1 MEDSWMK
8 SIANSTVCGWFY
20 FLFVWQSIMAAF
32 AILGV
37 FGVAFMGGKL
47 GLSKGMRLSQIV
59 VMLVSAGIA
68 LASALFLYILCDRT
82 LVSPSSQ
89 AK

>member
-1 MEDSWMK
+1 MK

-47 GLSKGMRLSQIV
+47 GLSKGMRLSQII

-68 LASALFLYILCDRT
+68 LASALFLYILCERSLPDA
-82 LVSPSSQ
+82 SEMQ
-89 AK
+89 A

>member
-8 SIANSTVCGWFY
+8 GITNTTVCGWFY

-37 FGVAFMGGKL
+37 FGVAFMGSKL

-82 LVSPSSQ
+82 LVAPSEEQ
-89 AK
+89 

>member
-1 MEDSWMK
+1 MEDSWMQG
-8 SIANSTVCGWFY
+8 IASTTVCGWFY

-47 GLSKGMRLSQIV
+47 GLSKGMRLSQMAV
-59 VMLVSAGIA
+59 LVVSAGIA
-68 LASALFLYILCDRT
+68 VASALFMYILCERSIINKEST
-82 LVSPSSQ
+82 
-89 AK
+89 A